1 MIVIYKETIGDGTL
15 ANMNMM
21 ELDRTIKYGKIVDE
35 VDRIREEYGM
45 ERELIN
51 GRQSDDVC
59 LVYDDVKWYVM
70 KV

>member
-15 ANMNMM
+15 ADMNGM
-21 ELDRTIKYGKIVDE
+21 ELDRMIKYGKIMDE
-35 VDRIREEYGM
+35 VDRIREEYGD

-70 KV
+70 KT